1 MKFSLKFI
9 CIIFLFSINLLV
21 YGQIKVH
28 YYSKSVFAENIETL
42 KKTTL
47 VFVVTDNYKD
57 SLDVIEKALEKS
69 WTLTKYEVITYD
81 ELKYYVNED
90 GYSYM
95 KMQGFLATPKIL
107 STVYFELQLKVE
119 NSDKTKITWKPI
131 AYMNLYIDRTN
142 NTEGIEKGEEYLYEI
157 QYHNY
162 NAGFLKLFVKTI
174 NDYILAG
181 KPIGEFDT
189 DISIPSEV
197 EKLKMDTLY
206 IPDYTLKL
214 SKKYVSE
221 SKFKVRSHEEFLE
234 DYPYEATI
242 LSADELGNK
251 ILNGSIDYALIY
263 TSDSEL
269 ISFMV
274 YNVKTGELIYGK
286 FLEFKE
292 NLKSKDLLDIFE
304 EN

>member
-1 MKFSLKFI
+1 MKSLQKLI
-9 CIIFLFSINLLV
+9 CIIFLFSINSLV
-21 YGQIKVH
+21 YGQIEIYH
-28 YYSKSVFAENIETL
+28 YSKSVFAENIEEL

-47 VFVVTDNYKD
+47 VVVVTDNYKD
-57 SLDVIEKALEKS
+57 SLDIIEKALEKS
-69 WTLTKYEVITYD
+69 WTLTKYKVITYD
-81 ELKYYVNED
+81 ELKYYINED

-107 STVYFELQLKVE
+107 STVYFKLQLKVE
-119 NSDKTKITWKPI
+119 NSDKTKISWKNI
-131 AYMNLYIDRTN
+131 ASMHLYINRSIE
-142 NTEGIEKGEEYLYEI
+142 TEGIEKGEEYLYEI
-157 QYHNY
+157 PYHNY

-174 NDYILAG
+174 NDYLIAG
-181 KPIGEFDT
+181 NSVSQFDT
-189 DISIPSEV
+189 DISIPSEI

-214 SKKYVSE
+214 SKKYVNE
-221 SKFKVRSHEEFLE
+221 SKFKVRTHEEFLG

-242 LSADELGNK
+242 LSAEELGNK
-251 ILNGSIDYALIY
+251 ILNGSIDYTLIY

-286 FLEFKE
+286 FLAYKE
-292 NLKSKDLLDIFE
+292 NIKSQDLIDIFE
-304 EN
+304 

>member
-9 CIIFLFSINLLV
+9 CIIFLFSINALV
-21 YGQIKVH
+21 YGQIEV
-28 YYSKSVFAENIETL
+28 YPYSKSVFAENIEAL

-47 VFVVTDNYKD
+47 VIVVTDNYKD
-57 SLDVIEKALEKS
+57 SLDIIEKALEKS
-69 WTLTKYEVITYD
+69 WTLTKFEVITYD

-107 STVYFELQLKVE
+107 SSVYFKLQLKVE
-119 NSDKTKITWKPI
+119 NSDKTKISWKNI
-131 AYMNLYIDRTN
+131 ASMHLYINRSIE
-142 NTEGIEKGEEYLYEI
+142 TEGIEKGEEYLYEI
-157 QYHNY
+157 PYHNY

-174 NDYILAG
+174 NDYLI
-181 KPIGEFDT
+181 IGNPVSQFDT
-189 DISIPSEV
+189 DISIPSEI

-214 SKKYVSE
+214 AKKYVNE
-221 SKFKVRSHEEFLE
+221 SKFKIRSHEEFLE
-234 DYPYEATI
+234 DYPYAATI
-242 LSADELGNK
+242 LNADELGNK

-269 ISFMV
+269 ISFLV
-274 YNVKTGELIYGK
+274 YNVKTGEIIYGK
-286 FLEFKE
+286 FLAYKE
-292 NLKSKDLLDIFE
+292 NIKAKDLIDIFE
-304 EN
+304 

>member
-1 MKFSLKFI
+1 MKFLLKFI
-9 CIIFLFSINLLV
+9 CIIFLFSNNSLV
-21 YGQIKVH
+21 YGQIEVYH
-28 YYSKSVFAENIETL
+28 YSKSVFAENIEEV

-57 SLDVIEKALEKS
+57 SLDIIERALEKS
-69 WTLTKYEVITYD
+69 WTLTKFEVITYD
-81 ELKYYVNED
+81 ELKYYENED

-107 STVYFELQLKVE
+107 SSVYFKVQLKVE
-119 NSDKTKITWKPI
+119 NSDKSKVSWKNI
-131 AYMNLYIDRTN
+131 ASMHLYIDRSIE
-142 NTEGIEKGEEYLYEI
+142 TEGIEKGEEYLYEI
-157 QYHNY
+157 PYHNY

-174 NDYILAG
+174 NDFLIAG
-181 KPIGEFDT
+181 NSVSQFDT
-189 DISIPSEV
+189 NISIPSEI

-206 IPDYTLKL
+206 IPDYVLKL
-214 SKKYVSE
+214 SKKYVNE
-221 SKFKVRSHEEFLE
+221 SKFKVRSPEEFLE

-242 LSADELGNK
+242 LSAEELGNK

-286 FLEFKE
+286 FLEYKE
-292 NLKSKDLLDIFE
+292 NLKSKDLIDIFE
-304 EN
+304 